1 MFKMLIVDDEKLIR
15 KGLIAKLAH
24 NDISFSWIGEAS
36 NGKEAI
42 ALIEA
47 NHPGIV
53 ITDIRMPV
61 MDGIEL
67 MRCCYENF
75 PRIKFIVLSGY
86 AEFEY
91 AKQALNMGAIAY
103 LLKPI
108 DESNLVKVVTKAMS
122 EIQYLQQAEENAKEV
137 ELLKKDL
144 DKLLDKVETY
154 NQIVPELEQKSVLE
168 SHQKYGANCKKIV
181 DDVIRFIEN
190 NYTSEITVLDLAKKY
205 AINPDYLSSVFK
217 QKTGKNIIKYLME
230 IRIES
235 ACKLLKETQLGI
247 SDISYKVGY
256 MDRQYFNRV
265 FKKIMG
271 IAPIEY
277 RNKKEYILSQRNLS

>member
-1 MFKMLIVDDEKLIR
+1 MYKMLIVDDEKLIR

-24 NDISFSWIGEAS
+24 NDISFAWIGEAS
-36 NGKEAI
+36 NGNEAI

-47 NHPGIV
+47 NHPDIV

-67 MRCCYENF
+67 MRCCYEGF
-75 PRIKFIVLSGY
+75 PNIKFIILSGY

-108 DESNLVKVVTKAMS
+108 DENNLVSVVTKAAS
-122 EIQYLQQAEENAKEV
+122 EIEYLQQAKENAKEV

-144 DKLLDKVETY
+144 DKLLDKIETY
-154 NQIVPELEQKSVLE
+154 SQVTPVLEQKNELE
-168 SHQKYGANCKKIV
+168 TSQKYGSDCKKIV
-181 DDVIRFIEN
+181 ENVIWFIEN

-230 IRIES
+230 IRIER
-235 ACKLLKETQLGI
+235 ACKLLRETQLCI

-277 RNKKEYILSQRNLS
+277 RNKKEQSLYQRNLS